1 MMGGNIL
8 LLNPVWEDRNRKKME
23 LEREKVKVNLGPT
36 SRRHHVVFPFSSRR
50 QTLMVD
56 LVGSHPT
63 LLSHTISNFHQILPP
78 NHMLWLHP
86 SIIW

>member
-56 LVGSHPT
+56 LVGSHP
-63 LLSHTISNFHQILPP
+63 SHFAFPH
-78 NHMLWLHP
+78 
-86 SIIW
+86 